1 MGKLKWG
8 KKRKEKEGELKRK
21 LRVVE
26 GAKEG
31 EGRDQEGWTPTL
43 GF

>member
-1 MGKLKWG
+1 MG
-8 KKRKEKEGELKRK
+8 KKRKEKEGELKRR

-31 EGRDQEGWTPTL
+31 EGREVDTYAGL
-43 GF
+43 LIGG